1 MEAKFR
7 RYKSGDEEGIVELM
21 KTCFRTFNSW
31 KLSVMD
37 WIGYE
42 GDDDGFSRENALVAE
57 IDGEIVGHVQL
68 MHRKIRIGNSII
80 DCGGIANVSTHPKHR
95 MKGVAT
101 KLMQM
106 ALDICREKGWPIS
119 SLFTGYGSDGYRVYR
134 KVGYANTTFI
144 HEYVGTCENV
154 DNALKTLRKYDRKNG
169 MSEMGEE
176 DLHAVMKIHDEYGR
190 KISGYCQRS
199 ENYWRKKIM
208 EKTYYQSFF
217 YEGKE
222 AGIRI
227 VSEDDEVN
235 GYALSF
241 NTLKASRS
249 QWTDKLGMVMELGA
263 IESGKLCNLLNGIL
277 NKMRDEGIKIFRL
290 RIPEHEELSEA
301 LKCFETMK
309 GAIYMNYIVNQRKL
323 FEAIKEELE
332 ERIIEKYGE
341 LDYEISIGSPYGCT
355 KLEISSGKINVVE
368 GKSKNHIQVTSDGI
382 TKLIYGVEGF
392 KEMLNDGRDI
402 IRIEID
408 GEALKIFEAIFPKR
422 IFQISPI
429 DEW

>member
-1 MEAKFR
+1 MEVKFR

-68 MHRKIRIGNSII
+68 MHRKIRIGKSII

-95 MKGVAT
+95 MKGIAT

-154 DNALKTLRKYDRKNG
+154 DNALKTLRKYDRNG
-169 MSEMGEE
+169 ISEMGEE

-290 RIPEHEELSEA
+290 RIPKHEELSEA
-301 LKCFETMK
+301 LKCFEIMK
-309 GAIYMNYIVNQRKL
+309 GAIYMNYIINQRKL
-323 FEAIKEELE
+323 FEAIKGELE

-341 LDYEISIGSPYGCT
+341 VDYEISIGSPYGCT